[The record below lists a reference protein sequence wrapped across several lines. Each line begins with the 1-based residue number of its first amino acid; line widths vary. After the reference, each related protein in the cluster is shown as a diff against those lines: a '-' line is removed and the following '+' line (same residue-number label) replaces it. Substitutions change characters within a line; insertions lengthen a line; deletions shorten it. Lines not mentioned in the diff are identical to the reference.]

1 MLHHVFTFLAHDVFF
16 VLFWVIHDKGR
27 YIDLY
32 MFLVSHCL
40 LIYIYEVIYDICL
53 YFVLCEIKKLFM
65 FYLYFPH
72 MRLCVC

>member
-32 MFLVSHCL
+32 MFLVSHCFDLYL
-40 LIYIYEVIYDICL
+40 LVIHDMS
-53 YFVLCEIKKLFM
+53 LF
-65 FYLYFPH
+65 
-72 MRLCVC
+72 CVM